1 MGQGNDYIS
10 CNYSCTIYFSVK
22 ILLVKVPLHS
32 VWLNLNHEKKIVTK
46 MRRLKRWWYL
56 SKLLTITIT
65 SFNFSNCPVNCKRI
79 WNWNLDQN
87 LIMTL
92 IILAFCTVVWKALY
106 NFKVKRALE
115 ARHNQFFFQN
125 FQNNEI
131 SETFKMFK
139 NNSWINVYYT
149 KSKHLQSLDCLFC
162 FQLEIPFLSKFDP
175 KTQNYQFK
183 LKFCT

>member
-1 MGQGNDYIS
+1 MLESQSRKN
-10 CNYSCTIYFSVK
+10 K
-22 ILLVKVPLHS
+22 IA
-32 VWLNLNHEKKIVTK
+32 TK
-46 MRRLKRWWYL
+46 MSRLKRWWYL

-65 SFNFSNCPVNCKRI
+65 SFNFSNCPVNYKRI

-175 KTQNYQFK
+175 KTRNYQFK